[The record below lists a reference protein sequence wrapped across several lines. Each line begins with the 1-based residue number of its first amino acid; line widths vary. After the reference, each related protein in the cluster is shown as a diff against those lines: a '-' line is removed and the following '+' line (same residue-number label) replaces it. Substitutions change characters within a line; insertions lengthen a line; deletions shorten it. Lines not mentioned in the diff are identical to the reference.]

1 MHDFDFRQLFIFD
14 LANNHQ
20 GDLEH
25 GLAIIHGVGTVA
37 RQAGIRAAFKFQ
49 FRDLDTFIHP
59 DYKERQDVKHIPRF
73 LATRLGPNE
82 WMTLTKAVRA
92 AGMLTICT
100 PFDEPSVD
108 HIVELGIDIIKIA
121 SCSAGDRPLL
131 GRAASVGKPMVVST
145 AGLTGSQIDNLVS
158 FLEFKHAHFALMH
171 CVAVYPT
178 SMEKMQLNQIS
189 MLKSRYPRIPIGFS
203 THEAPE
209 NLTPIGLAYAKGAE
223 LFERHVGLEERGH
236 KINAYSSTPEQIA
249 AWLEAYREAVSTCG
263 GTGRAPAPVEEATS
277 LRSLMRGVYAQR
289 PISKGAA
296 LSREDVFFA
305 MPLTEDQLPSG
316 QFFAGMRAD
325 RDYAVN
331 DLIHEGL
338 DDSKP
343 PDSETIYQILLQ
355 VKGMLN
361 MARIF
366 IGRESAVEISHHYG
380 LTRFREFG
388 AVIITCINRAYC
400 KKLVIQ
406 LPRQKHPY
414 HFHKQK
420 EETFQL
426 LYGDLHVERDGRKYD
441 LQPGD
446 TILVEPEQWHKF
458 STLNGAIFEEVST
471 THFTNDSFYDDRQI
485 KKLPVDAR
493 KTHISALELGL
504 DEHFR

>member
-1 MHDFDFRQLFIFD
+1 MHDFNFRQLFIFD

-20 GDLEH
+20 GDLDH
-25 GLAIIHGVGTVA
+25 GLEIIRRVGEVA
-37 RQAGIRAAFKFQ
+37 REGGIRAAFKFQ
-49 FRDLDTFIHP
+49 FRELDSFIHP
-59 DYKERQDVKHIPRF
+59 DYKTRDDVKHIPRF
-73 LATRLGPNE
+73 MATRLGPE
-82 WMTLTKAVRA
+82 AWTALTKAVRA

-108 HIVELGIDIIKIA
+108 HIVELDIDIIKIA
-121 SCSAGDRPLL
+121 SCSAADRPLL
-131 GRAASVGKPMVVST
+131 ERATSVGKPLVVST

-171 CVAVYPT
+171 CVAIYPT
-178 SMEKMQLNQIS
+178 PMEKMQLNQIS
-189 MLKSRYPRIPIGFS
+189 RLKSRYPRIPVGFS

-236 KINAYSSTPEQIA
+236 KLNAYSSTPEQIA
-249 AWLEAYREAVSTCG
+249 TWLEAYQEAVAGCG
-263 GTGRAPAPVEEATS
+263 GTGRAPASPEEAAS
-277 LRSLMRGVYAQR
+277 LRSLMRGVYARR
-289 PISKGAA
+289 PIAKDAL

-305 MPLTEDQLPSG
+305 MPLTEDQLTSG
-316 QFFAGMRAD
+316 RFFEGMCAD

-331 DLIHEGL
+331 EAIHEAL
-338 DDSKP
+338 DTSTP
-343 PDSETIYQILLQ
+343 PESETIYQILLQ

-380 LTRFREFG
+380 LARFREFG
-388 AVIITCINRAYC
+388 AVIITCINRAYA

-426 LYGDLHVERDGRKYD
+426 LYGDMHVERDGRQYD
-441 LQPGD
+441 LLPGD
-446 TILVEPEQWHKF
+446 TILVEPGQWHKF

-504 DEHFR
+504 DAHFR